1 MLCSVWALLKR
12 EQGSTRDVRKTPQTV
27 LITSHWTD
35 YGLRTVVYVIS
46 KLAKYLELN
55 QSMGLLVNDCET
67 TRQSTYTWMEYTALS
82 ILAEHLRF

>member
-12 EQGSTRDVRKTPQTV
+12 EQDSTRDVRKTPQTV

-46 KLAKYLELN
+46 KCLELN
-55 QSMGLLVNDCET
+55 QSMDLLVSDCET